1 VFKSDDCIAFI
12 TNKVSKKIAHI
23 FNEKLSDYKI
33 TRVQW
38 IALYFLGK
46 CEYINQTE
54 LSEKMDIKKS
64 TVVRLIDRMEKEGY
78 VQRKKNIKDR
88 RVTYICL
95 TALGKKLG
103 KELLPLGGEF
113 SDLITRDIS
122 DEDMWIFKKVLNKLV
137 ENAETEK

>member
-1 VFKSDDCIAFI
+1 MFKSDDCIAFI